1 MKKNKKKCCIGCAF
15 CIYYKYK
22 KRLLTEEERNKAIRN
37 DFSFIGKEENTQ
49 NKWKNEYYKKINR
62 LKRGEFNNIIGGV
75 QALDLLQ
82 AESTASSN
90 GESFYLKDTFGMG
103 EMPEAPNEDYLAC
116 WHDFWNFKDNE
127 KDLPTLNNENE
138 CLFFY
143 PYTKK
148 GNKSFE
154 ACEKERQESSAKE
167 RFKIT
172 NILVIAGLFATII
185 SIAVSLFIYNASKK
199 DNNAGMEMLNSTIKK
214 QAEDYSEKLNEI
226 KIITEENKKISEK
239 IIKAN
244 KNKKVKPVYDN

>member
-1 MKKNKKKCCIGCAF
+1 MIFKKTPQTCINCAF
-15 CIYYKYK
+15 CMRCKDTVVYIGTQFVNNNINNS
-22 KRLLTEEERNKAIRN
+22 LTDEERKNALAN
-37 DFSFIGKEENTQ
+37 QFYFIGKEIREREI
-49 NKWKNEYYKKINR
+49 WKQEYEHKLKN
-62 LKRGEFNNIIGGV
+62 LKRGKYNNYLGNENV
-75 QALDLLQ
+75 LTLLEKAQEYDEDLFGRHYQHFKEL
-82 AESTASSN
+82 
-90 GESFYLKDTFGMG
+90 GMG

-199 DNNAGMEMLNSTIKK
+199 TTM
-214 QAEDYSEKLNEI
+214 
-226 KIITEENKKISEK
+226 
-239 IIKAN
+239 
-244 KNKKVKPVYDN
+244 PVWKC